1 MERIDALTAMRQAQA
16 DSGTYMVSPEQA
28 ARRAREE
35 SLADYKI
42 FKEAVEKDTVLTK
55 SEFER
60 YQKLYDHTLAQRARE
75 GKLSKDEELEL
86 NDLSNE
92 FREKINM
99 YRPVHIVDDF
109 TRQELYE
116 LPPIFRRPQA
126 LHTEQDTELMAIYT
140 NLNDGE
146 GKSGPINDAKRD
158 EATRLLS
165 NAINR
170 NQDVEALKSEMERFE
185 TIARNFHKTVLGDD
199 PFAPSITR
207 EQAVQ
212 QQLQSAK
219 STKEVAEDTPDD
231 DFEF

>member
-1 MERIDALTAMRQAQA
+1 MAHLDALTAMKQAQQET
-16 DSGTYMVSPEQA
+16 GTYTVSPQDA
-28 ARRAREE
+28 MARARAE

-42 FKEAVEKDTVLTK
+42 FKEAVDKDTVLTK

-86 NDLSNE
+86 NELSNE
-92 FREKINM
+92 FREKINL

-109 TRQELYE
+109 THKELYQ
-116 LPPIFRRPQA
+116 LPAIFRRPQA
-126 LHTEQDTELMAIYT
+126 LHTEQDTELMTIYT

-158 EATRLLS
+158 QATRLLS
-165 NAINR
+165 EAINR
-170 NQDVEALKSEMERFE
+170 NQDVNALKVEMERFE
-185 TIARNFHKTVLGDD
+185 TIARDFHKNVLGND
-199 PFAPSITR
+199 PFAPKITQ
-207 EQAVQ
+207 EQAVAQ
-212 QQLQSAK
+212 QIQSAK
-219 STKEVAEDTPDD
+219 ADTAPLEATPDD